1 MKKYNKYNIKNN
13 KKISNLLLRN
23 YVIATLIMF
32 LIFLV
37 FFFGTM
43 AMWITV
49 YMPINNL
56 ISAENS
62 KLVAENI
69 IKDDYRDIDVSE
81 ILKVKG
87 WIEVVDTDF
96 NVIYTSGNPKEKR
109 NKYTKDEFY
118 KKIINA
124 NNDIFT
130 NDKYIYNIAYNSK
143 KDFNLI
149 VYLPNDNYFNSSIKK
164 PKVGVRNFF
173 GIAITLYLIIFIL
186 IMIIYTKITSR
197 NLTMP
202 LKELMRGVKS
212 IHKGDYS
219 TRIQLKSQNEFGQLR
234 DAFNGMAEKIEEER
248 ELKEKS
254 EETKRRLIMDI
265 SHDLKNPL
273 ASIRG
278 YADLL
283 VKNPDISKENEIK
296 YLNIIEH
303 NSIRVNDLITDLFEL
318 SKFESIDFNLALKR
332 IDICEFLREVIADY
346 IPSMD
351 EKNIEY
357 NFYIPNN
364 SIYITIDPKHIHRAI
379 SNLITNSIKY
389 NGEGIKLNISVED
402 LEGCVLLAVED
413 NGIGIPKELELDIFN
428 PFVRVDSSRNS
439 KSGGTGLGLAIT
451 KTIIEKHGGKIVL
464 ESDKNQGCKFII
476 TLNK

>member
-1 MKKYNKYNIKNN
+1 MVKN

-23 YVIATLIMF
+23 YMTSSLIMF
-32 LIFLV
+32 LTFLI
-37 FFFGTM
+37 FFFGAM
-43 AMWITV
+43 AMWINL
-49 YMPINNL
+49 YLPINTL

-69 IKDDYRDIDVSE
+69 MKDDYKNIDVEE

-87 WIEVVDTDF
+87 WIEIVDTDF
-96 NVIYTSGNPKEKR
+96 NVIHTRGNPKVIR
-109 NKYTKDEFY
+109 STYTKDEFY

-124 NNDIFT
+124 NYDLFT
-130 NDKYIYNIAYNSK
+130 EDQYIYNVAYNSK
-143 KDFNLI
+143 EDFTLI
-149 VYLPNDNYFNSSIKK
+149 VYLPNDNYFNNSIRK
-164 PKVGVRNFF
+164 PQIGVRNFF
-173 GIAITLYLIIFIL
+173 RIAIALYILIFIS
-186 IMIIYTKITSR
+186 IMIVFTKITSR

-202 LKELMRGVKS
+202 LKELMRGVKN
-212 IHKGDYS
+212 IYEGNYA
-219 TRIQLKSQNEFGQLR
+219 TRIQLKSQNEFGLLG
-234 DAFNGMAEKIEEER
+234 DAFNDMAGKIEVER
-248 ELKEKS
+248 KLKEKS

-278 YADLL
+278 YSDLL
-283 VKNPDISKENEIK
+283 MKNPELSNEEKNK

-303 NSIRVNDLITDLFEL
+303 NSIRVNDLITDLFDL
-318 SKFESIDFNLALKR
+318 SKFESIDFNLELRR
-332 IDICEFLREVIADY
+332 IDICEFLREIIADY

-351 EKNIEY
+351 ENNIEY

-364 SIYITIDPKHIHRAI
+364 SIYVVMDPKNMYRAI

-389 NGEGIKLNISVED
+389 NPPGTKVNISVDDKE
-402 LEGCVLLAVED
+402 ENVLLIVED
-413 NGIGIPKELELDIFN
+413 NGIGIPKELEVDIFS

-451 KTIIEKHGGKIVL
+451 KTIIEKHGGEIKL
-464 ESDKNQGCKFII
+464 ESNINKGCKFIV
-476 TLNK
+476 TLKK